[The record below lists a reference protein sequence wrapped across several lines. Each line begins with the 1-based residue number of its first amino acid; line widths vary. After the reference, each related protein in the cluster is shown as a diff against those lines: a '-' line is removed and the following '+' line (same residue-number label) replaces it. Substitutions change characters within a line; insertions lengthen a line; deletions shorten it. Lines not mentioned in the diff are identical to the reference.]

1 MNKSFTID
9 GTTYEVPII
18 EMQRKGDILDLTARR
33 RDDGTLERDVIG
45 TYYNFTVKIGI
56 IRDDTVRKDLWDK
69 LTEPVASHEIML
81 PGQDES
87 FEGYFGSVKD
97 DVIII
102 TESGILT
109 HGLSFNVVCTN
120 PSIKA
125 S

>member
-1 MNKSFTID
+1 MNKSFIID
-9 GTTYEVPII
+9 GTTYDVPII
-18 EMQRKGDILDLTARR
+18 ELQRKGDILDLTARR
-33 RDDGTLERDVIG
+33 RDDGVLERDVIG
-45 TYYNFTVKIGI
+45 TYYNFSVKVGF
-56 IRDDTVRKDLWDK
+56 IRDNQVRKDLWDK
-69 LTEPVASHEIML
+69 LTEPVASHEISI

-102 TESGILT
+102 TDEGVLT

-120 PSIKA
+120 PSIVA